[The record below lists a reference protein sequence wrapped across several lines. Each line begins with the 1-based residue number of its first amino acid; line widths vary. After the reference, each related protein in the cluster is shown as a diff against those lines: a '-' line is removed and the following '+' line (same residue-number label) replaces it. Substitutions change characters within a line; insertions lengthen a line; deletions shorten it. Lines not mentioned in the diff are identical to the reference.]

1 MSNLFDK
8 LAVRLMI
15 ATFAVSAAA
24 FLGAFA
30 HLSGELSTKT
40 LGMIVFVLTVIGS
53 VWTALSK
60 D

>member
-1 MSNLFDK
+1 MPNLFDK
-8 LAVRLMI
+8 LVVRLML
-15 ATFAVSAAA
+15 AALAVSAAA

-30 HLSGELSTKT
+30 HLSGELSTKA

-53 VWTALSK
+53 VWTAFSK